1 MRRFFIEQSEA
12 AKPAPVIIGTD
23 ARHIKKVLRLKQG
36 DIIILFDGTGT
47 EYEARIMSLSASSVN
62 VSIIRIFPS
71 TTESPVQIIVAQ
83 AFLKQRKMD
92 NLVRQLTELGI
103 TKWVPFISRRSVP
116 RPDNKRLADRT
127 KRWKK
132 ISKEALKQCN
142 RSRIMGIGPTVSFED
157 ILKLSAASSGESST
171 VRNSVDCLIRSPTPP
186 QAAGN
191 ALAVQFNVSR
201 QSSLKIAFWEN
212 ESKPVN
218 SALAQSNRHFN
229 NIFIMI
235 GPEGGFTSQEIEKAK
250 ACGFITASLGP
261 RILRAET
268 AAIAAAVLIQYLF
281 GDMGIKNS

>member
-1 MRRFFIEQSEA
+1 MRRFFIKQSETA
-12 AKPAPVIIGTD
+12 GPVSVVRGTD

-36 DIIILFDGTGT
+36 DIITLFDGAGN
-47 EYEARIMSLSASSVN
+47 EYEARIISLSANSVN
-62 VSIIRIFPS
+62 VSIIRTFPS

-103 TKWVPFISRRSVP
+103 TKWVPFISKRSVP
-116 RPDNKRLADRT
+116 RPDNKRLVDRIN
-127 KRWKK
+127 RWKK

-142 RSRIMGIGPTVSFED
+142 RGRIMEIGPTVSFD
-157 ILKLSAASSGESST
+157 DT
-171 VRNSVDCLIRSPTPP
+171 
-186 QAAGN
+186 
-191 ALAVQFNVSR
+191 FNISR

-212 ESKPVN
+212 ESKPIN
-218 SALAQSNRHFN
+218 LALSHSDRPFN

-250 ACGFITASLGP
+250 ACGFITATLGP

-268 AAIAAAVLIQYLF
+268 AAIAASVLIQYLF
-281 GDMGIKNS
+281 GDIGIKNS

>member
-12 AKPAPVIIGTD
+12 AKPAPVITGTD

-47 EYEARIMSLSASSVN
+47 EYEARIMSLSANSVN
-62 VSIIRIFPS
+62 VSIIRSFPS

-103 TKWVPFISRRSVP
+103 TKWVPFISKRSVP

-157 ILKLSAASSGESST
+157 I
-171 VRNSVDCLIRSPTPP
+171 
-186 QAAGN
+186 
-191 ALAVQFNVSR
+191 FNVSR

-268 AAIAAAVLIQYLF
+268 AAIAASVLIQHLF

>member
-1 MRRFFIEQSEA
+1 MRRFFIKQSETA
-12 AKPAPVIIGTD
+12 GPISVVRGTD

-36 DIIILFDGTGT
+36 DIITLFDGAGN
-47 EYEARIMSLSASSVN
+47 EYEARIISLSPSSVN
-62 VSIIRIFPS
+62 VSIIRTFPS

-103 TKWVPFISRRSVP
+103 TKWVPFISKRSVP
-116 RPDNKRLADRT
+116 RPDNKRLADRIN
-127 KRWKK
+127 RWKK

-142 RSRIMGIGPTVSFED
+142 RGRIMEIGPTVSFED
-157 ILKLSAASSGESST
+157 T
-171 VRNSVDCLIRSPTPP
+171 
-186 QAAGN
+186 
-191 ALAVQFNVSR
+191 FNISR

-212 ESKPVN
+212 ESKPIN
-218 SALAQSNRHFN
+218 LALSRSDRPFN

-250 ACGFITASLGP
+250 ACGFITATLGP

-268 AAIAAAVLIQYLF
+268 AAIAASVLIQYLF
-281 GDMGIKNS
+281 GDIGIKNS